1 LKWKNAGCVYSK
13 KRTGEPLNKLLCE
26 VERKRKEPTRGEGH
40 YGQIEKGGYGVRRVG
55 FEFWG
60 EGLFSNNQKN
70 L

>member
-1 LKWKNAGCVYSK
+1 MEECGLCVFEKKNR
-13 KRTGEPLNKLLCE
+13 RTITRIN
-26 VERKRKEPTRGEGH
+26 KEPTRGEGH
-40 YGQIEKGGYGVRRVG
+40 YRQIGKGGYGVRRVG